1 MNNGIWDPG
10 LQVERTSLAWQ
21 RTNLSLLGA
30 SLICARLVMVAL
42 PGLGIAMAVTSA
54 TLAAVLTALHG
65 RRLGRLRAAVR
76 SGARLPD
83 AKPFAL
89 MAAMLL
95 IIAAGAV
102 AFALLSFW
110 TA

>member
-1 MNNGIWDPG
+1 MSDGIWDPG

-30 SLICARLVMVAL
+30 SLVCARLVMVVL

-54 TLAAVLTALHG
+54 ALAAVLTAMHG
-65 RRLGRLRAAVR
+65 RRLGRLRAAVT
-76 SGARLPD
+76 SGDRLPD
-83 AKPFAL
+83 AKPYLL

-95 IIAAGAV
+95 TVGVGALI
-102 AFALLSFW
+102 FTLI
-110 TA
+110 TPG

>member
-1 MNNGIWDPG
+1 MNGGIWDPG

-30 SLICARLVMVAL
+30 SLVCARLVMVVL

-54 TLAAVLTALHG
+54 ALAAVLTAMHG
-65 RRLGRLRAAVR
+65 RRLGGLRAAVT
-76 SGARLPD
+76 SGEGLPD
-83 AKPFAL
+83 AKPYAL

-95 IIAAGAV
+95 TIGAGAAV
-102 AFALLSFW
+102 FTLMPVG
-110 TA
+110 